1 MNSSPFFQSLCNQG
15 TLTSCRFGLSLRTNG
30 TGTLHYGAVVTGD
43 FSGSL
48 VTVPTAGEWGVNGDI
63 TVNGKVVTQGASII
77 TDSGTTVVFGP
88 TSDVQNIFQ
97 AAGIQAVSD
106 PNGITGY
113 YACDQPP
120 QIGVSF
126 NGQNFNIEPSAL
138 AFSQNGN
145 NCTASVHG
153 SDSFG
158 GQWLVGQAW
167 FQGKYVDHNVDN
179 SSMGFATLR

>member
-1 MNSSPFFQSLCNQG
+1 M
-15 TLTSCRFGLSLRTNG
+15 
-30 TGTLHYGAVVTGD
+30 ATGD

-48 VTVPTAGEWGVNGDI
+48 VNVPATGEWSVQGDI
-63 TVNGKVVTQGASII
+63 TVNGKVVSSRASII

-88 TSDVQNIFQ
+88 TSAVKSVFK

-106 PNGITGY
+106 KNGVTGY
-113 YACDQPP
+113 YACDKSPK
-120 QIGVSF
+120 IGISF

-138 AFSQNGN
+138 AFSRNGN

-167 FQGKYVDHNVDN
+167 FQGKYIDHNVDD
-179 SSMGFATLR
+179 STMGFATLN

>member
-1 MNSSPFFQSLCNQG
+1 M
-15 TLTSCRFGLSLRTNG
+15 
-30 TGTLHYGAVVTGD
+30 ATGD

-48 VTVPTAGEWGVNGDI
+48 VTVPTNGEWSISGDI
-63 TVNGKVVTQGASII
+63 TVNGNVITQGASII

-88 TSDVQNIFQ
+88 TDAVKSVFQ
-97 AAGIQAVSD
+97 AAGIQAVENQ
-106 PNGITGY
+106 NGVTGY

-138 AFSQNGN
+138 AFASNGN

-167 FQGKYVDHNVDN
+167 FQGKYIDHSVDD
-179 SSMGFATLR
+179 STMGFATLT